1 MKCET
6 VLEKLSLYLDKEL
19 AHTEREAIE
28 EHLNEC
34 ADCYAEFMALKDLV
48 EQLSVLK
55 EVTPPASLRR
65 EIYQQVASEVK
76 KAGHFGD
83 RLLNLKRALFL
94 APAVLT
100 ILLLIVFLPI
110 FQPKEIEVL
119 ENLEQEFMPQMMA
132 KMAVDN
138 FAVVEKKKKQAELIL
153 KVPDQ
158 QEVLESLKEMLE
170 TKGGYVVEEDN
181 RGVLSMRIPVSEYSD
196 FLTEVGT
203 WGEIDYSKTTVLD
216 LSQEYQEVM
225 KQREILD
232 NKAARLAQLTDGI
245 EQLALEK
252 ELTTTRLELVTLDSK
267 LHSLEQEADL
277 VSLDLE
283 LKPVF
288 SLAHVQKVFGQ
299 ALKNLLIGLVALLPF
314 LAVLGIIGYLF
325 CVLNKMR

>member
-1 MKCET
+1 
-6 VLEKLSLYLDKEL
+6 
-19 AHTEREAIE
+19 
-28 EHLNEC
+28 
-34 ADCYAEFMALKDLV
+34 
-48 EQLSVLK
+48 
-55 EVTPPASLRR
+55 
-65 EIYQQVASEVK
+65 
-76 KAGHFGD
+76 
-83 RLLNLKRALFL
+83 
-94 APAVLT
+94 
-100 ILLLIVFLPI
+100 
-110 FQPKEIEVL
+110 
-119 ENLEQEFMPQMMA
+119 
-132 KMAVDN
+132 
-138 FAVVEKKKKQAELIL
+138 
-153 KVPDQ
+153 
-158 QEVLESLKEMLE
+158 MLE

-232 NKAARLAQLTDGI
+232 NKAARLAQSTDGI

-314 LAVLGIIGYLF
+314 LAVLGIIGYLIWCF
-325 CVLNKMR
+325 K